1 MLYSTLAYGWYDLQN
16 FQQVGFAS
24 AVSHGY

>member
-1 MLYSTLAYGWYDLQN
+1 MLYSTLAYGWYVLQN

-24 AVSHGY
+24 AVLHGY